1 MTRTRRTVMMHHDL
15 THARLQ
21 ARSTDKP
28 VAYMP
33 PQPITLFGLK
43 GDALWIA
50 ADGLCRR
57 VRVWRDAPRKWVWM
71 RCAPFDP
78 ARESEV
84 LSA

>member
-28 VAYMP
+28 VAYAP
-33 PQPITLFGLK
+33 AKPFTLFGHPAN
-43 GDALWIA
+43 ALWIR
-50 ADGLCRR
+50 ADGLCSR
-57 VRVWRDAPRKWVWM
+57 VRVYLNAPRKWVWL